1 MKLILFDGYGTLF
14 DQAME
19 TLYKTCQVVVD
30 DLQLEMTREAFLDH
44 WDRYFFPMIREGE
57 FMTFWDAHVIGLNRV
72 FDDLDV
78 HGHAEGY
85 VKALF
90 DTFGRVPIYQDV
102 NPTLQALRDVKTGV
116 VSNADHGHLT
126 SALATNDLVFEVV
139 VSSESARCYK
149 PNADIFFEALQQFD
163 CKPEDALYV
172 GDSQE
177 DDIVGAR
184 RAGLKIAW
192 LNRDGVARRET
203 TPKPDYEIDSL
214 AGLVDIINREGK
226 YPSP

>member
-1 MKLILFDGYGTLF
+1 VRLILFDGYGTLF

-19 TLYKTCQVVVD
+19 TLFETCQILVD

-44 WDRYFFPMIREGE
+44 WDQYFFPMIREGE

-72 FDDLDV
+72 FADLDV
-78 HGHAEGY
+78 QGKPEDY
-85 VKALF
+85 VAQLF
-90 DTFGRVPIYQDV
+90 DRFGNVPLYEDV
-102 NPTLQALRDVKTGV
+102 KPTLQALNSIQTGV

-126 SALATNDLVFEVV
+126 SALATNKLDFEVV

-149 PNADIFFEALQQFD
+149 PRPEIFFDALERFD
-163 CKPEDALYV
+163 CAPEDALYV

-192 LNRDGVARRET
+192 LNREGVKRRET
-203 TPKPDYEIDSL
+203 TPEPDYEIESL
-214 AGLVDIINREGK
+214 GALRDIVGTVD
-226 YPSP
+226 

>member
-1 MKLILFDGYGTLF
+1 MRLILFDGYGTLF

-19 TLYKTCQVVVD
+19 TLFETCQVVVD
-30 DLQLEMTREAFLDH
+30 DLQLAMTREAFLDH

-72 FDDLDV
+72 FDDLGVQGKSED
-78 HGHAEGY
+78 Y
-85 VKALF
+85 VGRLF
-90 DTFGRVPIYQDV
+90 DLFGKVPLFDDV
-102 NPTLQALRDVKTGV
+102 KPTLEALNGRQTGV

-126 SALATNDLVFEVV
+126 SALATNDLDFEVV

-149 PNADIFFEALQQFD
+149 PNTEIFFEALKHFD
-163 CKPEDALYV
+163 CKPEEALYV

-184 RAGLKIAW
+184 SAGLKVAW
-192 LNRDGVARRET
+192 LNREGVTRRET
-203 TPKPDYEIDSL
+203 TPKPDYEIESL
-214 AGLVDIINREGK
+214 SDLMDIV
-226 YPSP
+226 